1 MGKEVDL
8 TLGSSG
14 VLSEDFTNPYK
25 ESELKIMYEKLRIN
39 EWANLVPKLRKG
51 GSGMSAKDLRIK
63 AEQVIRDGLRQSQE
77 DTQKVIK
84 TTEALA
90 LGSQERSSK
99 TKTAQYF
106 ESAIQNLQLAV
117 YHEKVGIYNTQKL
130 QDIPEVLRPMFE
142 DCYKIG
148 CLMALHNP
156 PVLLNFDNS
165 GQGPFP
171 PIKTECSST
180 DEEMAD
186 HRVFIAVDLGM
197 DFSGYCFKIAE
208 SEQIQQPKWGKEF
221 GFNTPKTPTCILFDG
236 DQKFFKFGY
245 DAIMTKKDEAKQLYL
260 FDNFKMELHK
270 NKLHRDVMLTSKNGK
285 KMRAM
290 TVFSESLRFM
300 KDHALETIGK
310 HTAGV
315 KYSASDA
322 TWILTVPAIWSAAA
336 KQFMR
341 EAATEAGL
349 VTESEP
355 DRLIIALEHEAASVW
370 CKQLTHKQFMEED
383 LTEAEA
389 IMKVPGTQ
397 YMVADC
403 GGVNI
408 NITVHEVME
417 GGHLKELNW
426 ATKTFVDPKP
436 IDKHFKECLRETFY
450 EKMCDALEEKH
461 PSDLQKLM
469 YDYNGDFKFLS
480 NLEQL
485 VRKVEEK
492 GASSRGSPETQRRI
506 LQIGDKLKLLHDNRI
521 RSIES
526 LIREIL
532 TGRKISYMFLVGG
545 FALSPYVYSFVKE
558 KFEGRCKVLCPADA
572 QMAVL
577 NGAVTFG
584 MRQNVV
590 ESRISRYT
598 YGIKIVEEFDQTR
611 HRGKRKYVTKEG
623 KAYCNDCFH
632 CFVKKNESVSFDEV
646 SEFDFNPVER
656 DQKHVQFDLYYTE
669 SKSARFVD
677 EPGMVKIGSLAVS
690 MPGIK
695 SGSPRTLKLQVK
707 VGCPEMQVTFIDVN
721 TGEIGSVKLALMSK

>member
-1 MGKEVDL
+1 
-8 TLGSSG
+8 
-14 VLSEDFTNPYK
+14 
-25 ESELKIMYEKLRIN
+25 
-39 EWANLVPKLRKG
+39 
-51 GSGMSAKDLRIK
+51 
-63 AEQVIRDGLRQSQE
+63 
-77 DTQKVIK
+77 
-84 TTEALA
+84 
-90 LGSQERSSK
+90 
-99 TKTAQYF
+99 
-106 ESAIQNLQLAV
+106 
-117 YHEKVGIYNTQKL
+117 
-130 QDIPEVLRPMFE
+130 
-142 DCYKIG
+142 
-148 CLMALHNP
+148 
-156 PVLLNFDNS
+156 
-165 GQGPFP
+165 
-171 PIKTECSST
+171 
-180 DEEMAD
+180 MAD

-315 KYSASDA
+315 KFSASDA

-397 YMVADC
+397 YMVVDC

-408 NITVHEVME
+408 TNTVHEVME

-450 EKMCDALEEKH
+450 EKMYDALEEKH

-469 YDYNGDFKFLS
+469 YDYNGDLKFLS
-480 NLEQL
+480 NVEQL
-485 VRKVEEK
+485 VRKVEDK
-492 GASSRGSPETQRRI
+492 GADSKRIAETQSRI
-506 LQIGDKLKLLHDNRI
+506 IQIGDKLKLLHDNRI
-521 RSIES
+521 RIIES

-532 TGRKISYMFLVGG
+532 ADRKLNISYMFLVGG
-545 FALSPYVYSFVKE
+545 FALSPYVNRLLKE
-558 KFEGRCKVLCPADA
+558 RFEGRCKVLCPADA

-577 NGAVTFG
+577 KGTVTFG

-611 HRGKRKYVTKEG
+611 HRGKRKYATKEG

-632 CFVKKNESVSFDEV
+632 CLVKKDESVCFDEV
-646 SEFDFNPVER
+646 REFNFTLIER
-656 DQKHVQFDLYYTE
+656 DQKPVQLILYCTE
-669 SKSARFVD
+669 SKSAMLVD
-677 EPGMVKIGSLAVS
+677 ERDMVKIGSLTVS
-690 MPGIK
+690 MPVNKAGR
-695 SGSPRTLKLQVK
+695 PRLVKLQVK
-707 VGCPEMQVTFIDVN
+707 LGCPEMQATVIDVN
-721 TGEIGSVKLALMSK
+721 TGEIGSVKLDLMSK